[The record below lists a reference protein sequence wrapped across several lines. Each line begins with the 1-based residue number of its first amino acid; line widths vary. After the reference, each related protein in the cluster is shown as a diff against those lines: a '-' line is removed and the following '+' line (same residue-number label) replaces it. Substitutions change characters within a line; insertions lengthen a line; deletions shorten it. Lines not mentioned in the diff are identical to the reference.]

1 MLKQL
6 LCASLLSL
14 SVGCQLS
21 TAALTKHFGGG
32 DDPPAP
38 APVAAS
44 EPVPEPAYH
53 STYAGGPATEPESDP
68 EPNPEAYGVM
78 NDRAPPA
85 DLGDQ
90 VSRIRNEQPP
100 RPERVD
106 LRAGERAPAGAE
118 TTCRVQGRSAMC
130 GGVCTD
136 VQVDD
141 NHCGQCN
148 DPCDSGS
155 HCDYGTCR
163 DAAGNPT

>member
-14 SVGCQLS
+14 SACQLS
-21 TAALTKHFGGG
+21 TAAFSRHFGGG

-38 APVAAS
+38 APT
-44 EPVPEPAYH
+44 EPAESVPEPAYH
-53 STYAGGPATEPESDP
+53 STYQGCPAATPTPAPPEGTDDAPP
-68 EPNPEAYGVM
+68 EPVAM
-78 NDRAPPA
+78 NRSEPP
-85 DLGDQ
+85 
-90 VSRIRNEQPP
+90 PP
-100 RPERVD
+100 MRVD

-136 VQVDD
+136 VQVDA

-148 DPCDSGS
+148 DACDAGS

>member
-1 MLKQL
+1 MLKRF

-14 SVGCQLS
+14 TVGCQLS
-21 TAALTKHFGGG
+21 TAAFTKHFGGG

-38 APVAAS
+38 APVAKT
-44 EPVPEPAYH
+44 EPVPEPAYR
-53 STYAGGPATEPESDP
+53 STHEGGPATTSEPAPTVAQGEPEPAPARS
-68 EPNPEAYGVM
+68 EP
-78 NDRAPPA
+78 PP
-85 DLGDQ
+85 
-90 VSRIRNEQPP
+90 PM
-100 RPERVD
+100 RVD

-136 VQVDD
+136 VQVDS

-148 DPCDSGS
+148 DSCDSGS
-155 HCDYGTCR
+155 RCDVGTCR

>member
-1 MLKQL
+1 MLKHI

-14 SVGCQLS
+14 TVGCQLS

-38 APVAAS
+38 TPVATS
-44 EPVPEPAYH
+44 EPVPEPASR
-53 STYAGGPATEPESDP
+53 STYEGGPAT
-68 EPNPEAYGVM
+68 
-78 NDRAPPA
+78 PPA
-85 DLGDQ
+85 PAPTVAQG
-90 VSRIRNEQPP
+90 EPP
-100 RPERVD
+100 SETPSEPAPARSEPPPPMRVD

-136 VQVDD
+136 VQVDS

-148 DPCDSGS
+148 DSCDSGS

>member
-1 MLKQL
+1 MFKKL
-6 LCASLLSL
+6 LCASLLSFA
-14 SVGCQLS
+14 VGCQLS

-38 APVAAS
+38 APVAKA
-44 EPVPEPAYH
+44 EPVPEPAYR
-53 STYAGGPATEPESDP
+53 STYDGGPATPSEPAP
-68 EPNPEAYGVM
+68 AVAQGEP
-78 NDRAPPA
+78 APAPA
-85 DLGDQ
+85 R
-90 VSRIRNEQPP
+90 SEPP
-100 RPERVD
+100 PPMRVD

-130 GGVCTD
+130 GDVCTD

-141 NHCGQCN
+141 RHCGQCN
-148 DPCDSGS
+148 DSCDSGS